1 MSNWRHPYR
10 LPKIVRQGR
19 GFCCQGFPDEGGS
32 EMAIVGVGVDIAEVN
47 RIRHLME
54 RYGERF
60 LRRVFCDEELAY
72 CQQFAD
78 PLPHLAARWAA
89 KEAVA
94 KALATGFTQGVT
106 WKSICVVNHFWGEP
120 AALLRDGALRRA
132 QVMGVRCLWLSLSHT
147 RDLAVAVAVLEG

>member
-1 MSNWRHPYR
+1 
-10 LPKIVRQGR
+10 
-19 GFCCQGFPDEGGS
+19 
-32 EMAIVGVGVDIAEVN
+32 MAIVGVGVDIAEVN

-89 KEAVA
+89 KEAIA

-120 AALLRDGALRRA
+120 AALLRDGLCAAPKSWASAAFGFPFPTPATLPSPSPCWR
-132 QVMGVRCLWLSLSHT
+132 VDKM
-147 RDLAVAVAVLEG
+147 